1 MSRSALLHSYSRY
14 EKIKAVVTY
23 LVLSCLC
30 LQSSCH
36 LHCRSSDNPDEIRFD
51 VYLLKHLANTLICF
65 IGGVIAVSSAVIH
78 ATLAVGAQG
87 GSASAFE
94 LSYLY
99 QATEGQQA
107 EVALGRM
114 AVQKASRDEI
124 KQFGALILHDHLR
137 ASGELGKLTS
147 QEGIREIGELS
158 MPHQRIQRMLSQ
170 LSGKKFDKVYMA
182 FMVRDHIKLIDDWEQ
197 RTPTIADPR
206 IKHWMAELL
215 HVLKDHLEQ
224 GRAIAV
230 AIGVNANDLAK
241 VDEAASPSNPLR
253 VR

>member
-1 MSRSALLHSYSRY
+1 MKTERFPHLMN
-14 EKIKAVVTY
+14 
-23 LVLSCLC
+23 LC
-30 LQSSCH
+30 FLC
-36 LHCRSSDNPDEIRFD
+36 
-51 VYLLKHLANTLICF
+51 
-65 IGGVIAVSSAVIH
+65 GVIAATSAVIDT
-78 ATLAVGAQG
+78 TLAVGARAE
-87 GSASAFE
+87 SASAFE

-170 LSGKKFDKVYMA
+170 LSGKEFDKAYMA
-182 FMVRDHIKLIDDWEQ
+182 FMVQDHMKVIGDWEQ
-197 RTPTIADPR
+197 RAPTLTDPR
-206 IKHWMAELL
+206 VKHWMEDLL
-215 HVLKDHLEQ
+215 PILKDHLEQ
-224 GRAIAV
+224 GRAIA
-230 AIGVNANDLAK
+230 AGIGVTANDLAK
-241 VDEAASPSNPLR
+241 VAEATSPSNPLR
-253 VR
+253 TR

>member
-1 MSRSALLHSYSRY
+1 MDDNGVAAEAL
-14 EKIKAVVTY
+14 ADFMT
-23 LVLSCLC
+23 LC
-30 LQSSCH
+30 
-36 LHCRSSDNPDEIRFD
+36 I
-51 VYLLKHLANTLICF
+51 I
-65 IGGVIAVSSAVIH
+65 GVIAATAGVVHTTFAVD
-78 ATLAVGAQG
+78 AQAE
-87 GSASAFE
+87 STSAFE
-94 LSYLY
+94 QSYLY
-99 QATEGQQA
+99 EATEGQQA
-107 EVALGRM
+107 EVALGQM
-114 AVQKASRDEI
+114 AVQKASSDRV
-124 KQFGALILHDHLR
+124 KQYGARMMQDHQR
-137 ASGELGKLTS
+137 ISEELGKLTS